1 MDNGEWTIDN
11 CGIAFG
17 NLFPSVGRAD
27 TIIVHCQFSIVNYNL
42 LVVLVLRK

>member
-1 MDNGEWTIDN
+1 MDNGQLTIDN

-17 NLFPSVGRAD
+17 NLFQSVGEAD

-42 LVVLVLRK
+42 LVVLYLR